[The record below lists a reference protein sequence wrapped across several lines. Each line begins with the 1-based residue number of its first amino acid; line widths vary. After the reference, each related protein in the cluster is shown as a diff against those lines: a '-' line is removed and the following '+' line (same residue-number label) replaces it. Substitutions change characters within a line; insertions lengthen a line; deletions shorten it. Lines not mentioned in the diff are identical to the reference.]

1 MISNI
6 YNFPAVGTS
15 EADMYK
21 PPVSLL
27 GQQKEKKEAYELY
40 LSEEGWKILG
50 DDKPEKPQDAE
61 KTPVGATIAVAPDG
75 EEEENIS
82 ETEELSEEEQRQLD
96 ELKRAD
102 KKVRAHEQAH
112 VNAAGG
118 YARGGANYDYVT
130 GPDGKRYA
138 SSGHVN
144 LDVSPEKKP
153 EETVKKAEV
162 IKRAALA
169 PTDPSPSDRQIAAN
183 AQKMAA
189 DAQRE
194 LAVERMRAQE
204 AVA

>member
-1 MISNI
+1 
-6 YNFPAVGTS
+6 
-15 EADMYK
+15 MYK